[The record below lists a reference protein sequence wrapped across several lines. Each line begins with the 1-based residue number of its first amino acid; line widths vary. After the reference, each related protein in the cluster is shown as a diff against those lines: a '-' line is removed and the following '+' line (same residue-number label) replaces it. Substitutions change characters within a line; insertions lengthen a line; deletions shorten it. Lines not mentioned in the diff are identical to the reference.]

1 MKTKKL
7 VALAAVLILL
17 AGCKNIE
24 KDTAKNIEVDKG
36 PEIDFSEENIDE
48 YIGGEIYCSLDS
60 FKEFSSI
67 VQKKYETMYIC
78 GEVSDVGSEDWAEGS
93 QRKYIE
99 VVDELDANR
108 YIKIYSET
116 EAQIGDVIYISGF
129 FEKDSTYISDVP
141 ALRAEYKCEK
151 ATVEKS
157 TDNAD
162 IYVPVSEALSS
173 LDLCYSTK
181 VKIPC
186 TLDGQESFYCEL
198 EEENQDDIRGVMC
211 YTSEDLR
218 EYDGKWVTV
227 EGNFFIDSYGD
238 YGLTDAKL
246 VE

>member
-1 MKTKKL
+1 
-7 VALAAVLILL
+7 ALILL

-48 YIGGEIYCSLDS
+48 YIGGDIYCSLDS

-67 VQKKYETMYIC
+67 VQKKYETMYIY
-78 GEVSDVGSEDWAEGS
+78 GEVSKVGTEEWNGGRI
-93 QRKYIE
+93 RKYIE
-99 VVDELDANR
+99 IIDEANADR
-108 YIKIYSET
+108 YIKAYSDI
-116 EAQIGDVIYISGF
+116 EAQVGDKLYLSGL
-129 FEKDSTYISDVP
+129 FEKDSKFDSGYEEY
-141 ALRAEYKCEK
+141 RAEYKCEK

-227 EGNFFIDSYGD
+227 EGNFFIDSYGE

-246 VE
+246 AE